1 MGNGVTRAT
10 LVWIAA
16 AAVVG
21 GVAGVLWVLRSE
33 IGGAHTGTPLVV
45 GSVGLTLLAAALLY
59 HGIMVAAREQDR
71 RSDLVAQRRRPDR
84 PAPGQAA
91 RTRAGSDAGPRTLPQ
106 GRPAPRTA
114 SRPLADEDEPL
125 TFRRGKQI

>member
-10 LVWIAA
+10 MVWIVA

-33 IGGAHTGTPLVV
+33 IGGAHTGTPVVV
-45 GSVGLTLLAAALLY
+45 GSVVLTLLAAALLY

-71 RSDLVAQRRRPDR
+71 RSDLVAQRRRQDS
-84 PAPGQAA
+84 PAPRSVA
-91 RTRAGSDAGPRTLPQ
+91 RSGAGSGAGSA
-106 GRPAPRTA
+106 RPAPRA
-114 SRPLADEDEPL
+114 VDRPPVDEDEPL

>member
-1 MGNGVTRAT
+1 M
-10 LVWIAA
+10 VWIVA

-33 IGGAHTGTPLVV
+33 IGGAHTGTPVVV
-45 GSVGLTLLAAALLY
+45 GSVVLTLLAAALLY

-71 RSDLVAQRRRPDR
+71 RSDLVAQRRQGS
-84 PAPGQAA
+84 PATRNGA
-91 RTRAGSDAGPRTLPQ
+91 RSGAGSGAGSA
-106 GRPAPRTA
+106 RPAPRA
-114 SRPLADEDEPL
+114 AARPQADEDEPL

>member
-1 MGNGVTRAT
+1 VGNGVTRAT

-33 IGGAHTGTPLVV
+33 IGGAHTSTPLVV
-45 GSVGLTLLAAALLY
+45 GSIGLTLLAAVLLY

-71 RSDLVAQRRRPDR
+71 RSDLVAQRRRQER
-84 PAPGQAA
+84 PASRPD
-91 RTRAGSDAGPRTLPQ
+91 AGSGPRTGSQ
-106 GRPAPRTA
+106 RRPSPGSPRAA
-114 SRPLADEDEPL
+114 SRPLVDEDEPL